1 MFDGSECISRKIAL
15 TGVDKFL
22 SRRST
27 FRGMQKIGGQNQ
39 IIRAIKTQLEI
50 FLFVLYYLN
59 RIAAFILTRLQS
71 KVFAVK
77 LLSSECYF
85 NV

>member
-1 MFDGSECISRKIAL
+1 MHLSKNSSYRGGQKI
-15 TGVDKFL
+15 L